1 MKDYTI
7 VEGGLTFGEKNTR
20 PKKPKEPVAEKLLS
34 ADEQLE
40 EYGFTFE
47 EPSSYID
54 LMDVDFRELDELEAT
69 PPDDSTPLTVKN
81 ISEHHADVKST
92 LLVPEEYEMSDD
104 DVQAALQSVKDI
116 FSSEQFKSLFKP
128 PNVKNDFF
136 YLGSP
141 VVTFEYKDG
150 HISASNSD
158 NYAAYALME
167 LIDLGKGIGFNLE
180 HFGRIVGIPY
190 SVSPWKYTID
200 CNNIDE
206 NTHALFLKIQS
217 IFRQKLVDSAN
228 SVNSNPFL
236 TMEHYPVLDFDL
248 SVKIGPTTPGIVNIN
263 SNGIYFVGDIAR
275 SMRMLSRV
283 SKPLNYG
290 HEVAI
295 SKIKEY
301 NGTCQYLNYLKS
313 KIY

>member
-7 VEGGLTFGEKNTR
+7 VDGGLTFGERNTR
-20 PKKPKEPVAEKLLS
+20 TKKRKEPVAEKLLN

-47 EPSSYID
+47 ETSSYRD
-54 LMDVDFRELDELEAT
+54 LKDEDKT
-69 PPDDSTPLTVKN
+69 PFGDKR
-81 ISEHHADVKST
+81 IAEHHTDVKST
-92 LLVPEEYEMSDD
+92 LLIPEEYEMSDD
-104 DVQAALQSVKDI
+104 DVKAALQSVKDI
-116 FSSEQFKSLFKP
+116 FSSEQFQSLFKP

-167 LIDLGKGIGFNLE
+167 LIDQGKGIGFNLE
-180 HFGRIVGIPY
+180 HFGKIVGIPY
-190 SVSPWKYTID
+190 SISPWKYTID

-248 SVKIGPTTPGIVNIN
+248 SLRISPTTPGIVNIN
-263 SNGIYFVGDIAR
+263 SNGVYFVGDIAR

>member
-7 VEGGLTFGEKNTR
+7 VDGGLTFGERNTR
-20 PKKPKEPVAEKLLS
+20 TKKRKEPVAEKLLN

-47 EPSSYID
+47 ETSSYRD
-54 LMDVDFRELDELEAT
+54 LKDEDKT
-69 PPDDSTPLTVKN
+69 PFGDKR
-81 ISEHHADVKST
+81 IAEHHTDVKST
-92 LLVPEEYEMSDD
+92 LLIPEEYEMSDD
-104 DVQAALQSVKDI
+104 DVKAALQSVKDI
-116 FSSEQFKSLFKP
+116 FSSEQFQSLFKP

-167 LIDLGKGIGFNLE
+167 LIDQGKGIGFNLE
-180 HFGRIVGIPY
+180 HFGKIVGIPY
-190 SVSPWKYTID
+190 SISPWKYTID

-248 SVKIGPTTPGIVNIN
+248 SLRISPTTLV
-263 SNGIYFVGDIAR
+263 
-275 SMRMLSRV
+275 L
-283 SKPLNYG
+283 
-290 HEVAI
+290 
-295 SKIKEY
+295 
-301 NGTCQYLNYLKS
+301 
-313 KIY
+313 